1 MAASMR
7 EAGLLRAQPVQ
18 MLPEVS
24 VRTAAPPVQRVLA
37 GTGQCDLALRV
48 DTGVAQPWGTRG
60 AAVAPGGWQS
70 WAETLAPFPE

>member
-24 VRTAAPPVQRVLA
+24 VRTAAPLVHKVLA
-37 GTGQCDLALRV
+37 GTGQRGLAPSV
-48 DTGVAQPWGTRG
+48 DTGVVQP
-60 AAVAPGGWQS
+60 
-70 WAETLAPFPE
+70 

>member
-24 VRTAAPPVQRVLA
+24 VRTAAPPVHKVLA
-37 GTGQCDLALRV
+37 GMGQCGLALRWTPV
-48 DTGVAQPWGTRG
+48 WFSPGTPVGLLWTSG
-60 AAVAPGGWQS
+60 AGGALS
-70 WAETLAPFPE
+70 PFP

>member
-24 VRTAAPPVQRVLA
+24 GRTAAPLVQKVLA
-37 GTGQCDLALRV
+37 RMGQCGLALRV
-48 DTGVAQPWGTRG
+48 DTGVDQPWDTRG
-60 AAVAPGGWQS
+60 AAVDPWGWQS
-70 WAETLAPFPE
+70 